1 MEICNVCKTPHFLC
15 LSGISRDCELRS
27 AQPISAPSHSAGEQ
41 PCAAGRAAL
50 STAGFVMLQLGAG
63 YLSPF
68 TYSGLHFPS
77 FSLINKW
84 KKYILKKK
92 KKKKRPSLAHWALT
106 LLGTSQSAALT
117 LQGQQQWPSKGQ
129 HPSHTSLPHWA
140 PLQMQSSIC
149 SPSLSPPHQEARIEQ
164 NAL

>member
-92 KKKKRPSLAHWALT
+92 KKKKKGHPWLTEPWHYWGHHRVQRLPSKANSSDLQKVSIPPTPPCLT
-106 LLGTSQSAALT
+106 EHHCKCRAASAAR
-117 LQGQQQWPSKGQ
+117 
-129 HPSHTSLPHWA
+129 
-140 PLQMQSSIC
+140 
-149 SPSLSPPHQEARIEQ
+149 LSPLPTRKHG
-164 NAL
+164 